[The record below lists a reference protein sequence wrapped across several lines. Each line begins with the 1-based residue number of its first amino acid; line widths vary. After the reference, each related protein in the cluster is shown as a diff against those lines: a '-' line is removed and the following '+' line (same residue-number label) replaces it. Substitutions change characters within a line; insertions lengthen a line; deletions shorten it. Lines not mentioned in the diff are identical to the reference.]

1 MLDDRDVKL
10 RTVRDEVLNL
20 VSSPLFAYRQTN
32 KALPV
37 IGEGSHT
44 AEIMFV
50 GEAPGKNEAKT
61 GRPFCGA
68 SGKFLDQLLASVN
81 ISRAQVYITN
91 IVKDR
96 PPANRDPSP
105 EEIAVYGPFLDQQI
119 GVIQP
124 QLIVTLGRFSMSYI
138 MTKFGLAEADLPISQ
153 NHGQFFQAQ
162 AIYGPVRILPLYHP
176 AAAIYNQHL
185 KVTLFED
192 FKKVIEVKP
201 KV

>member
-1 MLDDRDVKL
+1 MSADRDTKL
-10 RTVRDEVLNL
+10 RTIRDEVLNL
-20 VSSPLFAYRQTN
+20 TTSPLFAYRQAN
-32 KALPV
+32 KSLPV

-61 GRPFCGA
+61 GHPFCGA
-68 SGKFLDQLLASVN
+68 SGKLLDELLASVN
-81 ISRAQVYITN
+81 ITRPEVYITN

-96 PPANRDPSP
+96 PPENRDPSP
-105 EEIAVYGPFLDQQI
+105 DEIALYGPFLDRQI
-119 GVIQP
+119 GIIQP

-138 MTKFGLAEADLPISQ
+138 MTKFGLAEAVVPISQ
-153 NHGQFFQAQ
+153 NHGHFFQAQ
-162 AIYGPVRILPLYHP
+162 ATFGPVRILPLYHP

-185 KVTLFED
+185 KATLFED
-192 FKKVIEVKP
+192 FKKVIELKP